1 MHIMHMCIIINVIF
15 YLVNKF
21 RKTLADNIR
30 TLRGEMTQTAFARKV
45 DVDQATINRIE
56 QGLQNVTID
65 TLERLC
71 KKLKCSAGDLLDQ
84 RID

>member
-1 MHIMHMCIIINVIF
+1 MHMRIM
-15 YLVNKF
+15 VNAILQFVNEF

-30 TLRGEMTQTAFARKV
+30 AARGEMTQTAFARKV
-45 DVDQATINRIE
+45 GVNQATINRIE

-71 KKLKCSAGDLLDQ
+71 RKLKCSVGDLLDPE
-84 RID
+84 D

>member
-1 MHIMHMCIIINVIF
+1 MHMRIM
-15 YLVNKF
+15 VNAILHFVNEF

-30 TLRGEMTQTAFARKV
+30 AARGEMTQTAFARKV
-45 DVDQATINRIE
+45 GVNQASINRIE

-71 KKLKCSAGDLLDQ
+71 RKLKCSAGDLLDPE
-84 RID
+84 D